1 MHVVKL
7 RERERRYIIDTS
19 LFMLVGLHYTLR
31 TDDKLQIM
39 RVRVINNIHVF

>member
-19 LFMLVGLHYTLR
+19 LFMLVGRQYTLR
-31 TDDKLQIM
+31 TDDKPQIM